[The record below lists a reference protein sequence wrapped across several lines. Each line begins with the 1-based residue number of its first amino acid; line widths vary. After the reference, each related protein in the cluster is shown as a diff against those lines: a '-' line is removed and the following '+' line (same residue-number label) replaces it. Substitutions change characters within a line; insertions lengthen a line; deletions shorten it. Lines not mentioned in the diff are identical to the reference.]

1 MSETL
6 SEKKTLAPAHL
17 RIRASAAWRHFF
29 GRGAPRLVLIVRI
42 EVQSVADDDQRDRN
56 LSFKVREWWVL
67 FPGVVGLADGL
78 LHGQSL
84 LAERGD
90 GGLGGGV
97 LVDVLV
103 IVC

>member
-6 SEKKTLAPAHL
+6 SEKETLSPAHL
-17 RIRASAAWRHFF
+17 RIRASAAWRHLF
-29 GRGAPRLVLIVRI
+29 GRGAPRLVDDEDRI
-42 EVQSVADDDQRDRN
+42 EVQFVADDDQRDRN

-67 FPGVVGLADGL
+67 FPRVVGLADGL

-90 GGLGGGV
+90 GGLGGGA
-97 LVDVLV
+97 DVLV